1 MKKVLSNILI
11 FFPIAF
17 ALLSVLL
24 VCSMR
29 RGPVEWTP
37 LMLKRQ
43 LQLRDTKYMARQ
55 YWTPLEEV
63 SPYAIK
69 AIVTSED
76 GRFMEHRG
84 IDFIELERMYS
95 SYREGERG
103 LRGCSTIT
111 QQVAKNCF
119 TFCTDTF
126 LRKIVEFYW
135 ASLIEI
141 FWSKERILEVYLN
154 VIEVG
159 KGLYG
164 IEAAA
169 REYFHCSSGQ
179 LTAHDSAALA
189 LCLPQPLVLTPV
201 VVWEAKG
208 YQVEKLVK
216 KVRESK
222 KQ

>member
-1 MKKVLSNILI
+1 
-11 FFPIAF
+11 
-17 ALLSVLL
+17 
-24 VCSMR
+24 
-29 RGPVEWTP
+29 
-37 LMLKRQ
+37 MLKRQ
-43 LQLRDTKYMARQ
+43 LQLKDAQFSAKQ
-55 YWTPLEEV
+55 YWTPLEEI
-63 SPYAIK
+63 SPYAIQ

-84 IDFIELERMYS
+84 VDFKELGRMYS

-119 TFCTDTF
+119 TLCSDTF
-126 LRKIVEFYW
+126 LRKIVELYW

-169 REYFHCSSGQ
+169 MEYFRCSSGQ
-179 LTAHDSAALA
+179 LTPHDSAALA
-189 LCLPQPLVLTPV
+189 LCLPQPLVLTPIA
-201 VVWEAKG
+201 VWEARG
-208 YQVEKLVK
+208 GQVENLVK
-216 KVRESK
+216 KVREFN